1 MKIQFLFFV
10 GVFGTLRVKII
21 QYFRYAFLILAVGL
35 FAGGYLLNNF
45 NVMLCGVM
53 ALFLGNVFYCFTEI
67 RSHILLFVF
76 HITIFVFL
84 LDRPFISMLRGEV
97 WWYPSVA
104 FSLNVLF
111 LSLIFL
117 QLGAAAGNRI
127 LKKKLQAVAQ
137 VKSVN
142 SPYQMNFRIAL
153 QVVSLAFFALTML
166 FYLMVELEKLQFMQ
180 GREYEELYS
189 LFESQLPSFVHTLA
203 AMMKY
208 SLCIF
213 LATLPS
219 KRMAF
224 VPLAFFLI
232 SAVPSLLTGVRNPIV
247 LNALFIL
254 VYYILRDVL
263 ENGSRWLGKAEKA
276 CLILVAPVA
285 LVFLSAYNYI
295 RAGEKTSMGVFD
307 SVVDL
312 FYKQGVS
319 FDVLGIGYESLP
331 NLPDVVPKN
340 YTFGPFTD
348 YFFHNTLAQ
357 RLFGAMDLGS
367 GNSVDRAVYGSS
379 FSHSM
384 SYVARDDYLQGHGWG
399 SSYLLETY
407 ADWGYLGVIIAS
419 FLFGLVMLLMMLAI
433 RKGIMAR
440 TITLVGLTSL
450 YFVPRAET
458 TGWLLFLVTIQ
469 FWLTVVF
476 CYVVAGLFARSYSCE
491 GNRSMKRVRK
501 V

>member
-1 MKIQFLFFV
+1 MC
-10 GVFGTLRVKII
+10 RV
-21 QYFRYAFLILAVGL
+21 
-35 FAGGYLLNNF
+35 
-45 NVMLCGVM
+45 
-53 ALFLGNVFYCFTEI
+53 
-67 RSHILLFVF
+67 
-76 HITIFVFL
+76 
-84 LDRPFISMLRGEV
+84 
-97 WWYPSVA
+97 
-104 FSLNVLF
+104 
-111 LSLIFL
+111 
-117 QLGAAAGNRI
+117 
-127 LKKKLQAVAQ
+127 
-137 VKSVN
+137 
-142 SPYQMNFRIAL
+142 
-153 QVVSLAFFALTML
+153 
-166 FYLMVELEKLQFMQ
+166 
-180 GREYEELYS
+180 
-189 LFESQLPSFVHTLA
+189 
-203 AMMKY
+203 
-208 SLCIF
+208 
-213 LATLPS
+213 
-219 KRMAF
+219 
-224 VPLAFFLI
+224 AFFLI

-319 FDVLGIGYESLP
+319 FDVLGIGCRSLP

-440 TITLVGLTSL
+440 TITFGRADEPLFCSAGGNRRVAAVFGHHSVLVDGGL
-450 YFVPRAET
+450 YA
-458 TGWLLFLVTIQ
+458 
-469 FWLTVVF
+469 
-476 CYVVAGLFARSYSCE
+476 YVVAGLFARSYSCE